1 MLCKITRY
9 SALLLAVVG
18 VKAQL
23 NLGTAAGFGIV
34 ASSSITN
41 TGSTNVNGQIGI
53 SPADASSVTG
63 FPPNRAV
70 ISGAVAA
77 QAKQDAQTAYNAAR
91 SLAPTRDITGQELG
105 GQTLFTGTYFASSS
119 IGITGTLTLDAQ
131 GDPNAQFV
139 FQIGSTLT
147 TASDSAVALING
159 ARACNVFWQIGSS
172 ATLGSG
178 TSFTGNI
185 LAQASIT
192 LVTGASVDGG
202 LYALTAAVTLD
213 NNSINAP

>member
-1 MLCKITRY
+1 MHEIVRY
-9 SALLLAVVG
+9 SALVLAVVG
-18 VKAQL
+18 VKAQVG
-23 NLGTAAGFGIV
+23 LGTAAAFGII

-41 TGSTNVNGQIGI
+41 TGPTNVDGQIGI
-53 SPADASSVTG
+53 FPADSSSVTG
-63 FPPNRAV
+63 FPPNRAI
-70 ISGAVAA
+70 ISGAVAD
-77 QAKQDAQTAYNAAR
+77 QAKQDAQTASNAAA
-91 SLAPTRDITGQELG
+91 SLAPSRDITGQELG
-105 GQTLFTGTYFASSS
+105 GQTLLKGTYSASSS

-147 TASDSAVALING
+147 TASNSAVALING
-159 ARACNVFWQIGSS
+159 ARACNVYWQIGSS

-178 TSFTGNI
+178 TSFIGNI
-185 LAQASIT
+185 LAEASIT

-213 NNSINAP
+213 NNQINAP